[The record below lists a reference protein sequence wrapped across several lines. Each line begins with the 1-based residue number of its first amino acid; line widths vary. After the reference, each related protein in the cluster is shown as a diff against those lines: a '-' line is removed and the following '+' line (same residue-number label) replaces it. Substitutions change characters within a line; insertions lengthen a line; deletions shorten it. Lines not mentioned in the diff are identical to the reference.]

1 MTIETISTIAG
12 LVLVVGGLGWKL
24 NAELSSIK
32 TMLQVFIAKTEGKFD
47 ELMKL
52 EKRIEKLEEKFLECY
67 KEKKNEP

>member
-1 MTIETISTIAG
+1 MTIETLAPVIGFI
-12 LVLVVGGLGWKL
+12 LIVGGMGWKL

-52 EKRIEKLEEKFLECY
+52 EKRIEKIENVIVEIQKG
-67 KEKKNEP
+67 KH

>member
-32 TMLQVFIAKTEGKFD
+32 TMLQVFIARTEGKFD

-52 EKRIEKLEEKFLECY
+52 EKRIEKLEEKMLECY
-67 KEKKNEP
+67 KEKN

>member
-1 MTIETISTIAG
+1 MTIETIATISG
-12 LVLVVGGLGWKL
+12 LVMLVGGLGWKL

-47 ELMKL
+47 ELVKL
-52 EKRIEKLEEKFLECY
+52 ERRVEKLEEKMLECY

>member
-47 ELMKL
+47 ELVKL
-52 EKRIEKLEEKFLECY
+52 ERRVEKLEEKMLECY